1 MNKWIYI
8 ATVLDPR
15 NKLDKCFTVG
25 DAMNATEVKAL
36 YMTELLNVARHHA
49 PEMPITSDRPPLSCG
64 AAQPRP
70 ATRTTA
76 RGALNLYGNSSDEGD
91 IPIANQQR
99 LHSSTG
105 HQPK

>member
-1 MNKWIYI
+1 VRLQ
-8 ATVLDPR
+8 ATP
-15 NKLDKCFTVG
+15 G
-25 DAMNATEVKAL
+25 DGGGGGGGWQGVTPPLAAEPKD
-36 YMTELLNVARHHA
+36 VARHHA